1 MTCRGTPHSCHPER
15 ELWIGAGPSQ
25 RSFAALRMTAV
36 LKFTPMRGTPTCH
49 YTRHLAGAC
58 SMELQNSRPDKW
70 QLFRIWASVGLQ
82 SFGGGASTIFLI
94 QRAFIEK
101 YKWLS
106 MEEFT
111 HLWNL
116 CIITPGINLIAL
128 TVLIGR
134 KLGGAWGI
142 AISLAGL
149 LLPSATITCLITVGF
164 ASVQHLPVVQAILR
178 GVVPATGGIMLL
190 VGLNFALPLFRKGAK
205 IGVLY
210 LLASSVLIIACALAV
225 ILLKLSVIIVIL
237 GAIFLCALFF
247 SPKPPAPLLEE
258 GEGKQP

>member
-1 MTCRGTPHSCHPER
+1 
-15 ELWIGAGPSQ
+15 
-25 RSFAALRMTAV
+25 
-36 LKFTPMRGTPTCH
+36 
-49 YTRHLAGAC
+49 
-58 SMELQNSRPDKW
+58 MELQDPRPSKW

-82 SFGGGASTIFLI
+82 SFGGGASTTFLI

-101 YKWLS
+101 HKWLS

-111 HLWNL
+111 QLWNL
-116 CIITPGINLIAL
+116 CILTPGINLIAL

-149 LLPSATITCLITVGF
+149 LLPSAVITCLLAAGFKTVEN
-164 ASVQHLPVVQAILR
+164 LPAVQAILR

-190 VGLNFALPLFRKGAK
+190 VGLNFALPLIRRGYKEGA
-205 IGVLY
+205 LY

-225 ILLKLSVIIVIL
+225 ILLKLSVIVVVL
-237 GAIFLCALFF
+237 GAAFLGALFF
-247 SPKPPAPLLEE
+247 SSKSAPPLLGKEQ
-258 GEGKQP
+258 GEQQ